1 MQGRPNRPIYHY
13 ILNSSPVIL
22 DVAKNL
28 VEGTG
33 LVVNQ
38 PEDPTPPDPSLR
50 PG

>member
-1 MQGRPNRPIYHY
+1 MQGRTNRPIYHY

-22 DVAKNL
+22 NVVL

-33 LVVNQ
+33 LVANQ

-50 PG
+50 VT